1 MFRYV
6 MMAAVVVACTPANAQ
21 QSSAPNPIAEM
32 DWSLSAHSYALA
44 AACERKRF
52 AYTASDVEQL
62 KAFAIEKA
70 KGLDQV
76 TIEKGWETIVFGLQ
90 YSPPTAAQCFDAY
103 EKETFTGKNVLG
115 F

>member
-1 MFRYV
+1 MFRSV
-6 MMAAVVVACTPANAQ
+6 MTTAVLLSCTPAYAQ
-21 QSSAPNPIAEM
+21 SGNPVAEM

-52 AYTASDVEQL
+52 TYTASDVEQL
-62 KAFAIEKA
+62 KAIAIEKA
-70 KGLDQV
+70 NGIDQA

-90 YSPPTAAQCFDAY
+90 YSPPSAAQCLDAF
-103 EKETFTGKNVLG
+103 EKETFTGKNALG